1 MLRLIRPLN
10 LVIVAFTQYLLEFLI
25 LVPVF
30 EMNGIAPILDM
41 PRFLLLV
48 TSTVL
53 IAAGGYVINDIEDVE
68 IDRINKPEK
77 QIVSQSLSVR
87 SAWIYYFSLF
97 IIGFIISLY
106 LAIYINNLP
115 LLGIYPAAW
124 ILLALY
130 SKYFKKM
137 PLIGN
142 LTVAFFCA
150 FVAGIVWFAER
161 DAYFSLAN
169 TASQEKIEGFEK
181 LTIVFGIYMFFAFIT
196 TLYRE
201 LIKDMEDYQGDA
213 ENGCRTLPIVLGM
226 KMTKAFTFL
235 IGIIFLVGLYFL
247 SNYFMETKEYFTNSL
262 IFIGLAMF
270 FPLLYSLYL
279 IFNSKEKKD
288 FKLNSRLA
296 KVMMLSGIL
305 LLFFL

>member
-25 LVPVF
+25 LIPVF
-30 EMNGIAPILDM
+30 ELNGVVPVLDM

-48 TSTVL
+48 ASTVL

-77 QIVSQSLSVR
+77 QIVSQSISVR

-97 IIGFIISLY
+97 IVGFVISLY
-106 LAIYINNLP
+106 LAIYIDNLP

-124 ILLALY
+124 LLLALY

-161 DAYFSLAN
+161 EAYFSLA
-169 TASQEKIEGFEK
+169 QIGEEGFDK
-181 LTIVFGIYMFFAFIT
+181 LTTIFGIYMFFAFIT

-201 LIKDMEDYQGDA
+201 VIKDMEDYQGDA
-213 ENGCRTLPIVLGM
+213 ENDCRTLPIVLGM
-226 KMTKAFTFL
+226 KLTKILTFL
-235 IGIIFLVGLYFL
+235 IGIVFLIGLYFL
-247 SNYFMETKEYFTNSL
+247 SNYFIETKEEFVNSL
-262 IFIGLAMF
+262 VFIALAMF
-270 FPLLYSLYL
+270 LPLLYSLYL
-279 IFNSKEKKD
+279 IFSSKEKKD

>member
-1 MLRLIRPLN
+1 MLKLIRPLN

-25 LVPVF
+25 LIPVF
-30 EMNGIAPILDM
+30 EMNGVAPILDM

-48 TSTVL
+48 ASTVL

-77 QIVSQSLSVR
+77 QIVSQSMSVR

-97 IIGFIISLY
+97 FIGFVISLY
-106 LAIYINNLP
+106 LAVYIDNLP

-124 ILLALY
+124 LLLALY

-161 DAYFSLAN
+161 EAYFSL
-169 TASQEKIEGFEK
+169 QKIGEEGFDK
-181 LTIVFGIYMFFAFIT
+181 LTIIFGIYMFFAFIT

-201 LIKDMEDYQGDA
+201 VIKDMEDFQGDK
-213 ENGCRTLPIVLGM
+213 ENDCKTLPIVLGM
-226 KMTKAFTFL
+226 KMTKVFTFM
-235 IGIIFLVGLYFL
+235 IGIVFLVGLYFL
-247 SNYFMETKEYFTNSL
+247 TNYFIETKEYYNNSL
-262 IFIGLAMF
+262 VYLFLSMFI
-270 FPLLYSLYL
+270 PLIYSLYL
-279 IFNSKEKKD
+279 VFSSVDKKD

>member
-25 LVPVF
+25 LIPTF
-30 EMNGIAPILDM
+30 EMNGILPILDV

-48 TSTVL
+48 ASTVL
-53 IAAGGYVINDIEDVE
+53 IAAGGYIINDIEDVE

-77 QIVSQSLSVR
+77 QIVGQSLSVR
-87 SAWIYYFSLF
+87 SAWIYYFTLF
-97 IIGFIISLY
+97 IVGFVISLY
-106 LAIYINNLP
+106 LAIYIDNLP

-124 ILLALY
+124 LLLALY
-130 SKYFKKM
+130 SKYFKQM

-161 DAYFSLAN
+161 DAYFSLA
-169 TASQEKIEGFEK
+169 KIGEESFNK
-181 LTIVFGIYMFFAFIT
+181 LTVIFGIYMFFAFIT

-201 LIKDMEDYQGDA
+201 VIKDMEDYQGDA
-213 ENGCRTLPIVLGM
+213 ENDCRTLPIVLGM
-226 KMTKAFTFL
+226 KTTKGITFL
-235 IGIIFLVGLYFL
+235 IGIAFLVGLYFL
-247 SNYFMETKEYFTNSL
+247 SNYFIETKTDYINSL
-262 IFIGLAMF
+262 IFISLAMF
-270 FPLLYSLYL
+270 MPLIYSLYL
-279 IFNSKEKKD
+279 IFNSEEKQD

>member
-25 LVPVF
+25 LIPIF
-30 EMNGIAPILDM
+30 EMNGISPILDM

-48 TSTVL
+48 ASTVL

-77 QIVSQSLSVR
+77 QIVSQSISVR

-97 IIGFIISLY
+97 FIGFVISLY

-124 ILLALY
+124 LLLALY

-161 DAYFSLAN
+161 DAYFSLAEVGGE
-169 TASQEKIEGFEK
+169 SFDK
-181 LTIVFGIYMFFAFIT
+181 LTTIFGIYMFFAFIT

-201 LIKDMEDYQGDA
+201 IIKDMEDCQGDK
-213 ENGCRTLPIVLGM
+213 ENDCKTLPIVLGM
-226 KMTKAFTFL
+226 QRTKGLTFL
-235 IGIIFLVGLYFL
+235 IGLVFLVGLYFL
-247 SNYFMETKEYFTNSL
+247 SNYFMETKIDFMNSL
-262 IFIGLAMF
+262 VFIFLAMF
-270 FPLLYSLYL
+270 LPLLYSLYL
-279 IFNSKEKKD
+279 VYNSKDKKD